1 MTPVNAVVRNGKIE
15 IAAPIELT
23 DGTEVRVWLDVAAQD
38 EGPMSPEEI
47 ERTLLAMAQVQPL
60 EITEHDRQQWQLSL
74 NQQKEQDANSSESR
88 VAKLLS
94 RWE

>member
-15 IAAPIELT
+15 IAAPIEFT

-38 EGPMSPEEI
+38 EGPMSPDEI
-47 ERTLLAMAQVQPL
+47 ERTLAAMNQVQPL
-60 EITEHDRQQWQLSL
+60 EITDEERQQWQSALGHQ
-74 NQQKEQDANSSESR
+74 NAHDVGASESR

-94 RWE
+94 HWE